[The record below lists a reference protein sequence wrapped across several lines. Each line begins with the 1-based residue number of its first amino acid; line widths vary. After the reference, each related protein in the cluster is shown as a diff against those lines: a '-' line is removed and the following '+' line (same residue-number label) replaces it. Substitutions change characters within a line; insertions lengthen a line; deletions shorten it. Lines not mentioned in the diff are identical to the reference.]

1 MLARSL
7 TSRDAALPAES
18 LKALDW
24 LNFFLA
30 ALLMGFGP
38 FVAVHLTE
46 NGWAP
51 ASIGAVLTISGL
63 AGLTTQVPAGE
74 LIDMIAPKRA
84 LVGVAVTAAAL
95 ALTIFGL
102 RSDFPSVA
110 GAAIIQGAAGSVF
123 GPSIAAISLGLV
135 GHDALAERL
144 GRNQRFASIGGC
156 QRLRSWVPLG
166 ICYPRKTYFWSPP
179 RWRSRYYGHF
189 SGYTAQ
195 IFTSAGPVALP
206 IIMRRSPIGSAVSL
220 SSKTSAFLPL

>member
-110 GAAIIQGAAGSVF
+110 GAAIIQEQYV
-123 GPSIAAISLGLV
+123 L
-135 GHDALAERL
+135 
-144 GRNQRFASIGGC
+144 
-156 QRLRSWVPLG
+156 
-166 ICYPRKTYFWSPP
+166 
-179 RWRSRYYGHF
+179 
-189 SGYTAQ
+189 
-195 IFTSAGPVALP
+195 
-206 IIMRRSPIGSAVSL
+206 
-220 SSKTSAFLPL
+220 